1 MKNNLGKILIICI
14 FFISGLFAN
23 VKLTLNTPA
32 IYAGEMASFT
42 ITSDGDDINFP
53 TINSIDSYNILG
65 SSSSSSTTIINGNYS
80 KKISKTYSFSPTKDV
95 IIPSFEIIVDGK
107 TYKTQEQ
114 KISVIKPSASKEG
127 EDFVL
132 ELRAD
137 KEEVKIGES
146 INLSVIFK
154 YKLDS
159 KIDKLQLS
167 EPILNNFW
175 IKKVDDVEKTSEKDY
190 IVFKQKY
197 LLFPQKSGE
206 YDLSS
211 LEADIGKVVNE
222 RISNDILDDPF
233 FKNSFFKDSF
243 FNSMTNRLSWQKV
256 YSNVLHISVKPL
268 PNNLELFGDYS
279 ITTSVDK
286 TEVDANQPVNLSI
299 SITGKGN
306 IDDIQKY
313 NITIENVISYADEP
327 KIESTFQTDEYGGN
341 FTQKIAFVAQND
353 YTIPKIELTY
363 FNKNTN
369 EVKTIYSEPI
379 NIKVINNNPNKSAVK
394 IETAN
399 ETPKVSQ
406 KSQDQDIKD
415 TKENKNLNYIVL
427 ALALLV
433 VILTSILLFKK
444 KKEKKEVEKD
454 IVKAIKKA
462 KNDKELFE
470 LLLPYSKKSEI
481 ITDVLNK
488 LEENLYKNTKNKIDK
503 NELMNFFEDEIV

>member
-1 MKNNLGKILIICI
+1 MKNNLGKIFI
-14 FFISGLFAN
+14 FCTFFLSALFAD
-23 VKLTLNTPA
+23 VKLTVDTPA

-42 ITSDGDDINFP
+42 ITSDGDDIKFP
-53 TINSIDSYNILG
+53 TINSIDSYNIEG

-80 KKISKTYSFSPTKDV
+80 RKISRTYSFSPTKDV
-95 IIPSFEIIVDGK
+95 TIPSFEIEADGK
-107 TYKTQEQ
+107 TYKTEAQ
-114 KISVIKPSASKEG
+114 KISVLQPSASKDG
-127 EDFVL
+127 ENFVI
-132 ELRAD
+132 EVKAD
-137 KEEVKIGES
+137 KQEVKVGES
-146 INLSVIFK
+146 INLTVLFK

-167 EPILNNFW
+167 EPKLENFW

-211 LEADIGKVVNE
+211 LEADIGKIVKE
-222 RISNDILDDPF
+222 RIPNDILDDPLL
-233 FKNSFFKDSF
+233 KNSFFRDSF
-243 FNSMTNRLSWQKV
+243 FDSVTNRLTWQKI
-256 YSNVLHISVKPL
+256 YSKALHISVKPL

-279 ITTSVDK
+279 ITSTVDK
-286 TEVDANQPVNLSI
+286 TSVDANQPVNLTI

-313 NITIENVISYADEP
+313 NLTVPNVISYADEP

-341 FTQKIAFVAQND
+341 FTQKIAFVAQSD

-369 EVKTIYSEPI
+369 QVKTIHSESI
-379 NIKVINNNPNKSAVK
+379 NIKVINNNPNNSAVK
-394 IETAN
+394 IETN
-399 ETPKVSQ
+399 NTPTVSQ
-406 KSQDQDIKD
+406 KPQVENIEN
-415 TKENKNLNYIVL
+415 TKEDKNMIYIVL
-427 ALALLV
+427 TLIVLL
-433 VILTSILLFKK
+433 VILTSLLFIRKK
-444 KKEKKEVEKD
+444 STTKVEKD
-454 IVKAIKKA
+454 IVQAIKKA

-470 LLLPYSKKSEI
+470 LLLPYSKKSGI
-481 ITDVLNK
+481 ITDTLNK
-488 LEENLYKNTKNKIDK
+488 LEENLYKKTNHKIDK

>member
-1 MKNNLGKILIICI
+1 MKNNLGKI
-14 FFISGLFAN
+14 FILCTFLLSALFAD

-42 ITSDGDDINFP
+42 ITSDGDDIKFP
-53 TINSIDSYNILG
+53 TINSIDSYNIEG

-80 KKISKTYSFSPTKDV
+80 RKISRTYSFSPTKDV
-95 IIPSFEIIVDGK
+95 TIPSFEIKADGK
-107 TYKTQEQ
+107 TYKTEAQ
-114 KISVIKPSASKEG
+114 KISVLQPSASKDG
-127 EDFVL
+127 ENFVI
-132 ELRAD
+132 EVKAD
-137 KEEVKIGES
+137 KQEVKVGES
-146 INLSVIFK
+146 INLTVLFK
-154 YKLDS
+154 YKIDS

-167 EPILNNFW
+167 EPKLENFW

-211 LEADIGKVVNE
+211 LEADIGKIVKE
-222 RISNDILDDPF
+222 RIPNDILNDPLL
-233 FKNSFFKDSF
+233 KNSFFRDSF
-243 FNSMTNRLSWQKV
+243 FDSVTNRLTWQKI
-256 YSNVLHISVKPL
+256 YSKALHISVKPL

-279 ITTSVDK
+279 ITSTVDK
-286 TEVDANQPVNLSI
+286 TSVDANQPVNLTI

-313 NITIENVISYADEP
+313 NLTVPNVVSYADEP

-341 FTQKIAFVAQND
+341 FTQKIAFVAQSD

-369 EVKTIYSEPI
+369 QVKTIHSEPI
-379 NIKVINNNPNKSAVK
+379 NIKVINNNPNNSAVK
-394 IETAN
+394 IETSN
-399 ETPKVSQ
+399 NTSTVSQ
-406 KSQDQDIKD
+406 KAQVENIEN
-415 TKENKNLNYIVL
+415 TKEDKNKIYIVL
-427 ALALLV
+427 ALIVLLVILALLLFFRKK
-433 VILTSILLFKK
+433 LTSK
-444 KKEKKEVEKD
+444 VEKD
-454 IVKAIKKA
+454 IVQAIKKA

-470 LLLPYSKKSEI
+470 LLLPYSKKSGI
-481 ITDVLNK
+481 ITDTLNK
-488 LEENLYKNTKNKIDK
+488 LEENLYKKTNHKIDK

>member
-1 MKNNLGKILIICI
+1 MKNNLGKIFILCI

-65 SSSSSSTTIINGNYS
+65 SSSSSSTTIINGDYS
-80 KKISKTYSFSPTKDV
+80 KKISKTYTFAPTKDV
-95 IIPSFEIIVDGK
+95 TIPSFEIKAEGK

-127 EDFVL
+127 EDIVI
-132 ELRAD
+132 EIKTD
-137 KEEVKIGES
+137 KQEVRVGES
-146 INLSVIFK
+146 INLSVLFK
-154 YKLDS
+154 YKIDS
-159 KIDKLQLS
+159 KIDKLSLS
-167 EPILNNFW
+167 EPKLENFW

-190 IVFKQKY
+190 IVLKQKY
-197 LLFPQKSGE
+197 ILFPQKSGE

-211 LEADIGKVVNE
+211 LEADVWKVVKE

-243 FNSMTNRLSWQKV
+243 FDSMTDKLSWQKV
-256 YSNVLHISVKPL
+256 YSNNLHISVKPL

-279 ITTSVDK
+279 ISTSVDK
-286 TEVDANQPVNLSI
+286 TQVDANQPVNLTI

-313 NITIENVISYADEP
+313 NITIENVISYTDEP

-353 YTIPKIELTY
+353 YTIPKISLTY

-369 EVKTIYSEPI
+369 EVKTINSESI
-379 NIKVINNNPNKSAVK
+379 DIKVINNNPNSSNAK
-394 IETAN
+394 IETSN
-399 ETPKVSQ
+399 NTPKISN
-406 KSQDQDIKD
+406 D
-415 TKENKNLNYIVL
+415 TKTNQIKEDKNINYIILGLVL
-427 ALALLV
+427 LLI
-433 VILTSILLFKK
+433 ILTLILLFKNK
-444 KKEKKEVEKD
+444 KIDKKVEKD

-470 LLLPYSKKSEI
+470 LLLPYSKKNEI
-481 ITDVLNK
+481 ITDALNK
-488 LEENLYKNTKNKIDK
+488 LEENLYKNTNNKIDK
-503 NELMNFFEDEIV
+503 NELINFFEDEIV

>member
-1 MKNNLGKILIICI
+1 MKNNLGKIFILCI
-14 FFISGLFAN
+14 LFINALLAD
-23 VKLTLNTPA
+23 VKLTVNSPA

-42 ITSDGDDINFP
+42 ITSDGDDIKFP
-53 TINSIDSYNILG
+53 TINSIDSYNIEG

-80 KKISKTYSFSPTKDV
+80 RKISRTYSFSPTKDV
-95 IIPSFEIIVDGK
+95 TIPSFEIKADGK
-107 TYKTQEQ
+107 TYKTEAQ
-114 KISVIKPSASKEG
+114 KISVLQPSASKDG
-127 EDFVL
+127 ENFVI
-132 ELRAD
+132 EVKAD
-137 KEEVKIGES
+137 KQEVKVGES
-146 INLSVIFK
+146 INLNVIFK

-167 EPILNNFW
+167 EPKLENFW

-211 LEADIGKVVNE
+211 LEADIGKIVKE
-222 RISNDILDDPF
+222 RISNEMLDDPLLR
-233 FKNSFFKDSF
+233 NSFFRDSF
-243 FNSMTNRLSWQKV
+243 FDSVTNRLNWQKI
-256 YSNVLHISVKPL
+256 YSNALHISVKPL

-279 ITTSVDK
+279 LTSTVDK
-286 TEVDANQPVNLSI
+286 TLVDANQPVNLTI

-313 NITIENVISYADEP
+313 NLTISNVVSYADEP

-353 YTIPKIELTY
+353 YTIPRIELTY
-363 FNKNTN
+363 FDKNTN
-369 EVKTIYSEPI
+369 QVKTIHSEPI
-379 NIKVINNNPNKSAVK
+379 SIKVINNNQNNSAVK
-394 IETAN
+394 IETN
-399 ETPKVSQ
+399 NIPKVPNDNKTSE
-406 KSQDQDIKD
+406 IKED
-415 TKENKNLNYIVL
+415 KNINYIVL
-427 ALALLV
+427 VLV
-433 VILTSILLFKK
+433 VLFVILASLLFFKK
-444 KKEKKEVEKD
+444 KKTTKVEKD

-470 LLLPYSKKSEI
+470 LLLPYSKKSGI
-481 ITDVLNK
+481 ITDTLNK
-488 LEENLYKNTKNKIDK
+488 LEENLYKKTNHKIDK

>member
-1 MKNNLGKILIICI
+1 MKNNLGKIFI
-14 FFISGLFAN
+14 FCTFFLSALFAD
-23 VKLTLNTPA
+23 VKLSLNTPA

-42 ITSDGDDINFP
+42 ITSDGDDIKFP
-53 TINSIDSYNILG
+53 TINSIDSYNIEG

-80 KKISKTYSFSPTKDV
+80 RKISRTYSFSPTKDV
-95 IIPSFEIIVDGK
+95 TIPSFEIKADGK
-107 TYKTQEQ
+107 TYKTEAQ
-114 KISVIKPSASKEG
+114 KISVLQPSASKDG
-127 EDFVL
+127 ENFVI
-132 ELRAD
+132 EVKAD
-137 KEEVKIGES
+137 KQEVKVGES
-146 INLSVIFK
+146 INLNVIFK

-167 EPILNNFW
+167 EPKLENFW

-211 LEADIGKVVNE
+211 LEADIGKIVKE
-222 RISNDILDDPF
+222 RIPNDILNDPLL
-233 FKNSFFKDSF
+233 KNSFFRDSF
-243 FNSMTNRLSWQKV
+243 FDSVTNRLTWQKI
-256 YSNVLHISVKPL
+256 YSKALHISVKPL

-279 ITTSVDK
+279 ITSTVDK
-286 TEVDANQPVNLSI
+286 TFVDANQPVNLTI

-313 NITIENVISYADEP
+313 NLTISNVVSYADEP

-353 YTIPKIELTY
+353 YTIPRIELTY
-363 FNKNTN
+363 FDKNTN
-369 EVKTIYSEPI
+369 QVKTIHSEPI
-379 NIKVINNNPNKSAVK
+379 SIKVINNNQNNSAVK
-394 IETAN
+394 IETN
-399 ETPKVSQ
+399 NIPKVPNDNKTSE
-406 KSQDQDIKD
+406 IKED
-415 TKENKNLNYIVL
+415 KNINYIVL
-427 ALALLV
+427 VLV
-433 VILTSILLFKK
+433 VLFVILASLLFFKK
-444 KKEKKEVEKD
+444 KKTTKVEKD

-470 LLLPYSKKSEI
+470 LLLPYSKKSGI
-481 ITDVLNK
+481 ITDTLNK
-488 LEENLYKNTKNKIDK
+488 LEENLYKKTNHKIDK

>member
-1 MKNNLGKILIICI
+1 MKNNLGKIFI
-14 FFISGLFAN
+14 FCAIFLNGLFAD
-23 VKLTLNTPA
+23 VKLTLDTPA

-42 ITSDGDDINFP
+42 ITSDGDDIKFP
-53 TINSIDSYNILG
+53 TINSIDSYNIEG

-80 KKISKTYSFSPTKDV
+80 KKISRTYSFSPTKDV
-95 IIPSFEIIVDGK
+95 TIPSFEIKADGK
-107 TYKTQEQ
+107 TYKTEAQ
-114 KISVIKPSASKEG
+114 KISVLQPSASKDG
-127 EDFVL
+127 ENFVV
-132 ELRAD
+132 EVKAD
-137 KEEVKIGES
+137 KQEVKVGES
-146 INLSVIFK
+146 INLNVIFK

-159 KIDKLQLS
+159 RIDKLQLS
-167 EPILNNFW
+167 EPKLENFW

-211 LEADIGKVVNE
+211 LEADIGKIVKE
-222 RISNDILDDPF
+222 KISNEMLDDPLLR
-233 FKNSFFKDSF
+233 NSFFRDSF
-243 FNSMTNRLSWQKV
+243 FDSVTNKLTWQKI
-256 YSNVLHISVKPL
+256 YSNALHISVKPL

-279 ITTSVDK
+279 LTSTVDK
-286 TEVDANQPVNLSI
+286 TSVDANQPVNLTI

-313 NITIENVISYADEP
+313 NLTIPNVVSYADEP
-327 KIESTFQTDEYGGN
+327 KIEETFQTDEYGGN

-353 YTIPKIELTY
+353 YTIPRIELTY
-363 FNKNTN
+363 FDKNTN
-369 EVKTIYSEPI
+369 QVKTIHSEPI
-379 NIKVINNNPNKSAVK
+379 NIKVINNNPNNSAVK
-394 IETAN
+394 IETN
-399 ETPKVSQ
+399 NIPKVPNDNKTSE
-406 KSQDQDIKD
+406 IKED
-415 TKENKNLNYIVL
+415 KNINYIVL
-427 ALALLV
+427 ALIVLF
-433 VILTSILLFKK
+433 VILASLLFFKK
-444 KKEKKEVEKD
+444 KKTTKIEKD

-488 LEENLYKNTKNKIDK
+488 LEENLYKKTNHKIDK